1 MASTQ
6 RSRRTRLFPRPTVRI
21 PTISLDAAAQL
32 ARDEVESLRRWLAS
46 PAGKRTR
53 ELLAAGVVAA
63 SPVIMNHPALRA
75 SRIVR
80 LFGIAGAGALLVKLA
95 ESIKDWE
102 PSVVD
107 VSPPGHIP
115 PEEAPSR

>member
-1 MASTQ
+1 MATPQ
-6 RSRRTRLFPRPTVRI
+6 RSSRARRLPRPTVRV
-21 PTISLDAAAQL
+21 PSISLDAAMQL

-80 LFGIAGAGALLVKLA
+80 LFGVAGAGALLVKLA

-102 PSVVD
+102 PAE
-107 VSPPGHIP
+107 PN
-115 PEEAPSR
+115 

>member
-1 MASTQ
+1 
-6 RSRRTRLFPRPTVRI
+6 VRV
-21 PTISLDAAAQL
+21 PSISLDAAMRL
-32 ARDEVESLRRWLAS
+32 AREEVESLRRWLAS

-80 LFGIAGAGALLVKLA
+80 LFGVAGAGALLVKLA

-102 PSVVD
+102 PAE
-107 VSPPGHIP
+107 PN
-115 PEEAPSR
+115 